1 MAYRNEGLDHFPI
14 KFLFSLKRVG
24 EGMEK
29 TTTGIEQDTT
39 VRKSYLIFVSVIAA
53 VGGFIFGYDLSIIAG
68 ASLFLKAEFGLTP
81 FWLGFAV
88 SSAVIGC
95 IIGPL
100 AGGGLTD
107 RWGRKKALYL
117 CAILFGISAIG
128 TALPRTMTEFYI
140 FRILG
145 GMGVGLA
152 SIVSPMYIAE
162 VAPSRLRGRLVLVN
176 QLAIVVGSLSSI
188 IVSYFLS
195 LSGAWRWMF
204 ASELVPILV
213 LLIGLTLVP
222 ESPRWLVQMNRRG
235 EALGVLNKIGGSQY
249 ADLELD
255 RIARSLKK
263 KVGSFSDLFRPGLRT
278 AMFIAFTLAVLQQ
291 FSGTSPLLFHTPL
304 IFQRAGFDNISEAIL
319 QSIIVNVW
327 NLTCTAFGLWAVD
340 RFGRRPLLLTGTCA
354 MAIGFALMG
363 TYFFFDMAGIYLLVT
378 MFMVVGGFVISLAP
392 LAWLIMSE
400 IFPMHLRAKAMQLAA
415 LGLWVSA
422 FIGALIVPPMLTYF
436 KETFGSEAGT
446 FWIFMLVCIFSVFFG
461 WRMVP
466 ETKGRSLEEI
476 GESWTK

>member
-1 MAYRNEGLDHFPI
+1 MTGWIIYRTESIAGRL
-14 KFLFSLKRVG
+14 RV
-24 EGMEK
+24 EKLMEQED
-29 TTTGIEQDTT
+29 TGTDQSRG
-39 VRKSYLIFVSVIAA
+39 VRKSYLYFVAVVAA

-68 ASLFLKAEFGLTP
+68 ASLFLREEFALTP

-100 AGGGLTD
+100 AGAGLTD
-107 RWGRKKALYL
+107 QWGRKKALYL

-128 TALPRTMTEFYI
+128 TALPRTMVEFYI

-162 VAPSRLRGRLVLVN
+162 VAPSRMRGRLVLVN
-176 QLAIVVGSLSSI
+176 QLAIVVGSLASI

-195 LSGAWRWMF
+195 LSGSWRWMF
-204 ASELVPILV
+204 ASELVPIV
-213 LLIGLTLVP
+213 ILLIGLTLVP
-222 ESPRWLVQMNRRG
+222 ESPRWFAQKNRNDA
-235 EALGVLNKIGGSQY
+235 ALGVLTRIGGPRY
-249 ADLELD
+249 AAQEME
-255 RIARSLKK
+255 RIARSLKEK
-263 KVGSFSDLFRPGLRT
+263 TASFAELFRPGMRT
-278 AMFIAFTLAVLQQ
+278 ALLIAFTLAVLQQ

-304 IFQRAGFDNISEAIL
+304 IFQRAGFDNISDAIL
-319 QSIIVNVW
+319 QSIIVNIW
-327 NLTCTAFGLWAVD
+327 NLTLTAIGLWAVD
-340 RFGRRPLLLTGTCA
+340 RFGRRPLLLTGTTA

-363 TYFFFDMAGIYLLVT
+363 IFFYYDLAGLYLLLT
-378 MFMVVGGFVISLAP
+378 MFMVVGGYVISLAP

-400 IFPMHLRAKAMQLAA
+400 IFPTHLRVKAMQLAA

-422 FIGALIVPPMLTYF
+422 FLGALLLPPMMSYF
-436 KETFGSEAGT
+436 KETFGTEAGA
-446 FWIFMLVCIFSVFFG
+446 FWIFMAVCIFAIVFG

-476 GESWTK
+476 GESWTKSSV

>member
-1 MAYRNEGLDHFPI
+1 MEELDTRTDG
-14 KFLFSLKRVG
+14 KR
-24 EGMEK
+24 
-29 TTTGIEQDTT
+29 T
-39 VRKSYLIFVSVIAA
+39 VRKTYLYFVAVVAA

-68 ASLFLKAEFGLTP
+68 ASLFLKEEFALSP

-117 CAILFGISAIG
+117 CAILFGVSAIG
-128 TALPRTMTEFYI
+128 TALPRTMLEFYI

-162 VAPSRLRGRLVLVN
+162 VAPARMRGRLVLVN

-195 LSGAWRWMF
+195 LSGSWRWMF

-213 LLIGLTLVP
+213 LLIGLTFIP
-222 ESPRWLVQMNRRG
+222 ESPRWFAQMNRRE
-235 EALGVLNKIGGSQY
+235 EARGVLTQIGGSQY
-249 ADLELD
+249 ADSEMGQ
-255 RIARSLKK
+255 IAQSLRQKA
-263 KVGSFSDLFRPGLRT
+263 GSFAELFRPGMRT
-278 AMFIAFTLAVLQQ
+278 ALLIALTLAVLQQ

-304 IFQRAGFDNISEAIL
+304 IFQRAGFENISDAIR

-327 NLTCTAFGLWAVD
+327 NLTCTAIGLWAVD
-340 RFGRRPLLLTGTCA
+340 RFGRRPLLLTGTTA
-354 MAIGFALMG
+354 MVIGFALMG
-363 TYFFFDMAGIYLLVT
+363 IFFYFDLAGLYLLLT
-378 MFMVVGGFVISLAP
+378 MFLVVGGYVISLAP

-400 IFPMHLRAKAMQLAA
+400 IFPTHLRAKAMQLAA
-415 LGLWVSA
+415 FGLWVSA
-422 FIGALIVPPMLTYF
+422 FLGALLLPVMMSYF
-436 KETFGSEAGT
+436 KQSFGSEAGA
-446 FWIFMLVCIFSVFFG
+446 FWIFMAVCIFAVGFG

-476 GESWTK
+476 GQSWTK

>member
-1 MAYRNEGLDHFPI
+1 MAEL
-14 KFLFSLKRVG
+14 
-24 EGMEK
+24 E
-29 TTTGIEQDTT
+29 TGTDGNWA
-39 VRKSYLIFVSVIAA
+39 VRKSYLYCVAVVAA

-117 CAILFGISAIG
+117 CAVLFGISAIG
-128 TALPRTMTEFYI
+128 TALPRTMLEFYI

-162 VAPSRLRGRLVLVN
+162 VAPASMRGRLVLVN
-176 QLAIVVGSLSSI
+176 QLAIVVGSLASI

-195 LSGAWRWMF
+195 LSGSWRWMF
-204 ASELVPILV
+204 ASELVPILI
-213 LLIGLTLVP
+213 LLIGLSFIP
-222 ESPRWLVQMNRRG
+222 ESPRWFAQKKRNE
-235 EALGVLNKIGGSQY
+235 EARGVLTRIGGPLY
-249 ADLELD
+249 ADSEMEQ
-255 RIARSLKK
+255 IARSLKQK
-263 KVGSFSDLFRPGLRT
+263 AGSFADLFRPGLRT
-278 AMFIAFTLAVLQQ
+278 ALLIALTLAVLQQ
-291 FSGTSPLLFHTPL
+291 FSGTSPMLFHTPL
-304 IFQRAGFDNISEAIL
+304 IFQRAGFDNISDAIL

-327 NLTCTAFGLWAVD
+327 NLTWTAIGLWAVD
-340 RFGRRPLLLTGTCA
+340 RYGRRPLLLTGTTA

-363 TYFFFDMAGIYLLVT
+363 TFFYFDLAGLYLLIT
-378 MFMVVGGFVISLAP
+378 MFLVVGGYVISLAP

-400 IFPMHLRAKAMQLAA
+400 IFPTHLRAKAMQLAA

-422 FIGALIVPPMLTYF
+422 FLGALLLPPVMSYF
-436 KETFGSEAGT
+436 KETFGSEAGA
-446 FWIFMLVCIFSVFFG
+446 FWIFMAVCIFAIVFG

-476 GESWTK
+476 GQSWTK

>member
-1 MAYRNEGLDHFPI
+1 MADLE
-14 KFLFSLKRVG
+14 
-24 EGMEK
+24 
-29 TTTGIEQDTT
+29 TGTGATQTVPTQT
-39 VRKSYLIFVSVIAA
+39 VRKSYLYLVAVVAA

-68 ASLFLKAEFGLTP
+68 ASLFLKEEFALTP

-95 IIGPL
+95 IIGPI

-128 TALPRTMTEFYI
+128 TALPRTMFEFYI

-162 VAPSRLRGRLVLVN
+162 VAPARMRGRLVLVN

-195 LSGAWRWMF
+195 LSGSWRWMF
-204 ASELVPILV
+204 ASELVPIVV
-213 LLIGLTLVP
+213 LIIGLSFVP
-222 ESPRWLVQMNRRG
+222 ESPRWFAQKKQREQAR
-235 EALGVLNKIGGSQY
+235 AVLTRIGGPQY
-249 ADLELD
+249 AESEMEQ
-255 RIARSLKK
+255 IAASLREKA
-263 KVGSFSDLFRPGLRT
+263 GSFADLFRPGMRIALL
-278 AMFIAFTLAVLQQ
+278 IAFTLAVLQQ

-304 IFQRAGFDNISEAIL
+304 IFQRAGFENISDAIL
-319 QSIIVNVW
+319 QTIIVNVW
-327 NLTCTAFGLWAVD
+327 NLIWTAIGLWAVD
-340 RFGRRPLLLTGTCA
+340 RFGRRPLLLTGTTA
-354 MAIGFALMG
+354 MAVGFLLMG
-363 TYFFFDMAGIYLLVT
+363 IFFHFDLAGLYLLLT
-378 MFMVVGGFVISLAP
+378 MFLVVGGYVISLAP

-400 IFPMHLRAKAMQLAA
+400 IFPTHLRAKAMQLAA

-422 FIGALIVPPMLTYF
+422 FLGALVLPPMMSYF
-436 KETFGSEAGT
+436 KESFGNEAGA
-446 FWIFMLVCIFSVFFG
+446 FWIFMAVCIFAVVFG
-461 WRMVP
+461 WKMVP

-476 GESWTK
+476 GRSWTK

>member
-1 MAYRNEGLDHFPI
+1 
-14 KFLFSLKRVG
+14 
-24 EGMEK
+24 MEQPDNV
-29 TTTGIEQDTT
+29 TDESRG
-39 VRKSYLIFVSVIAA
+39 VRKSYLYFVAVVAA

-68 ASLFLKAEFGLTP
+68 ASLFLREEFALTP

-117 CAILFGISAIG
+117 CAILFGVSAIG
-128 TALPRTMTEFYI
+128 TALPRTMVEFYI

-162 VAPSRLRGRLVLVN
+162 VAPARMRGRLVLVN

-188 IVSYFLS
+188 IVSYVLS
-195 LSGAWRWMF
+195 LSGSWRWMF
-204 ASELVPILV
+204 ASELVPIVV

-222 ESPRWLVQMNRRG
+222 ESPRWFAQKNRNN
-235 EALGVLNKIGGSQY
+235 EALGVLTRIGGPQY
-249 ADLELD
+249 AAAEMA
-255 RIARSLKK
+255 RISQSLKEK
-263 KVGSFSDLFRPGLRT
+263 AAGFGELFRPGIRT
-278 AMFIAFTLAVLQQ
+278 ALLIAFTLAVLQQ
-291 FSGTSPLLFHTPL
+291 FSGPSPMLFHTPL
-304 IFQRAGFDNISEAIL
+304 IFQRAGFDNISDAIL
-319 QSIIVNVW
+319 QSIIVNIW
-327 NLTCTAFGLWAVD
+327 NLIWTAIGLWAVD
-340 RFGRRPLLLTGTCA
+340 RFGRRPLMLTGTTA

-363 TYFFFDMAGIYLLVT
+363 IFFYYDLAGLYLLLT
-378 MFMVVGGFVISLAP
+378 MFLVVGGYVISLAP

-400 IFPMHLRAKAMQLAA
+400 IFPTHLRARAMQLAA

-422 FIGALIVPPMLTYF
+422 FLGALVLPSMMSYF
-436 KETFGSEAGT
+436 KESFGTEAGA
-446 FWIFMLVCIFSVFFG
+446 FWIFMLVCIFSVLFG

-476 GESWTK
+476 GESWTKSAMRE

>member
-1 MAYRNEGLDHFPI
+1 MEQPGTVTNESRG
-14 KFLFSLKRVG
+14 
-24 EGMEK
+24 
-29 TTTGIEQDTT
+29 
-39 VRKSYLIFVSVIAA
+39 VRKSYLYFVAMVAA

-68 ASLFLKAEFGLTP
+68 ASLFLKEEFGLTP

-88 SSAVIGC
+88 SSAAIGC

-117 CAILFGISAIG
+117 CAILFGVSAIG
-128 TALPRTMTEFYI
+128 TALPRTMVEFYI

-162 VAPSRLRGRLVLVN
+162 VAPARMRGRLVLVN
-176 QLAIVVGSLSSI
+176 QVAIVVGSLASI
-188 IVSYFLS
+188 IISYLLS
-195 LSGAWRWMF
+195 FSGSWRWMF

-213 LLIGLTLVP
+213 LLIGLTRVP
-222 ESPRWLVQMNRRG
+222 ESPRWFAQKNRNNA
-235 EALGVLNKIGGSQY
+235 ALGVLARIGGPQY
-249 ADLELD
+249 AAEEMA
-255 RIARSLKK
+255 RIAESLKEK
-263 KVGSFSDLFRPGLRT
+263 TAGFAELFRPGIRIALL
-278 AMFIAFTLAVLQQ
+278 IAFTLAVLQQ

-304 IFQRAGFDNISEAIL
+304 IFQRAGFDNISDAIL
-319 QSIIVNVW
+319 QTIIVNIW
-327 NLTCTAFGLWAVD
+327 NLIWTAIGLWAVD
-340 RFGRRPLLLTGTCA
+340 RFGRRPLLLTGTTA

-363 TYFFFDMAGIYLLVT
+363 IFFYYDLAGLYLLLT
-378 MFMVVGGFVISLAP
+378 MFLVVGGYVISLAP

-400 IFPMHLRAKAMQLAA
+400 IFPTHLRARAMQLAA

-422 FIGALIVPPMLTYF
+422 FLSALVLPPMMSYF
-436 KETFGSEAGT
+436 KENFGTEAGA
-446 FWIFMLVCIFSVFFG
+446 FWIFMLVCIFSVLFG
-461 WRMVP
+461 WYMVP

-476 GESWTK
+476 GESWTKSSV

>member
-1 MAYRNEGLDHFPI
+1 
-14 KFLFSLKRVG
+14 
-24 EGMEK
+24 MEQPD
-29 TTTGIEQDTT
+29 TGTDSNRT
-39 VRKSYLIFVSVIAA
+39 VRKSYLYFVAVVAA

-68 ASLFLKAEFGLTP
+68 ASLFLKEEFALTP

-117 CAILFGISAIG
+117 CAILFGVSAIG
-128 TALPRTMTEFYI
+128 TALPRTMLEFYI

-162 VAPSRLRGRLVLVN
+162 VAPARMRGRLVLVN
-176 QLAIVVGSLSSI
+176 QLAIVVGSLASI

-195 LSGAWRWMF
+195 LSGSWRWMF
-204 ASELVPILV
+204 ASELVPIVV

-222 ESPRWLVQMNRRG
+222 ESPRWFAQMNRNDA
-235 EALGVLNKIGGSQY
+235 ALAVLTRIGGYQY
-249 ADLELD
+249 ADLEMA
-255 RIARSLKK
+255 RIARSLKQK
-263 KVGSFSDLFRPGLRT
+263 TAGFAELFRPGMRT
-278 AMFIAFTLAVLQQ
+278 ALLIALTLAVLQQ
-291 FSGTSPLLFHTPL
+291 FSGTSPLLFHTSL
-304 IFQRAGFDNISEAIL
+304 IFQRAGFENISDAIL
-319 QSIIVNVW
+319 QSIIVNIW
-327 NLTCTAFGLWAVD
+327 NLTWTAIGLWAVD
-340 RFGRRPLLLTGTCA
+340 RFGRRPLLLTGTTA

-363 TYFFFDMAGIYLLVT
+363 IFFYFDLAGLYFLLT
-378 MFMVVGGFVISLAP
+378 MFLVVGGYVISLAP

-400 IFPMHLRAKAMQLAA
+400 IFPTHLRAKAMQLAA

-422 FIGALIVPPMLTYF
+422 FLGALVLPPMMSYF
-436 KETFGSEAGT
+436 KETFGTEAGA
-446 FWIFMLVCIFSVFFG
+446 FWIFMAVCIFSIVFG

>member
-1 MAYRNEGLDHFPI
+1 MTDWIIYRTESIAGRL
-14 KFLFSLKRVG
+14 RV
-24 EGMEK
+24 EKLMEQED
-29 TTTGIEQDTT
+29 TGTDQSRG
-39 VRKSYLIFVSVIAA
+39 VRKSYLYFVAVVAA

-68 ASLFLKAEFGLTP
+68 ASLFLREEFALTP

-100 AGGGLTD
+100 AGAGLTD

-128 TALPRTMTEFYI
+128 TALPRTMVEFYI

-162 VAPSRLRGRLVLVN
+162 VAPSRMRGRLVLVN
-176 QLAIVVGSLSSI
+176 QLAIVVGSLASI

-195 LSGAWRWMF
+195 LSGSWRWMF
-204 ASELVPILV
+204 ASELVPIV
-213 LLIGLTLVP
+213 ILLIGLTLVP
-222 ESPRWLVQMNRRG
+222 ESPRWFAQKNRNDA
-235 EALGVLNKIGGSQY
+235 ALGVLTRIGGPRY
-249 ADLELD
+249 AAQEME
-255 RIARSLKK
+255 RIARSLKEK
-263 KVGSFSDLFRPGLRT
+263 TASFAELFRPGMRT
-278 AMFIAFTLAVLQQ
+278 ALLIAFTLAVLQQ

-304 IFQRAGFDNISEAIL
+304 IFQRAGFDNISDAIL
-319 QSIIVNVW
+319 QSIIVNIW
-327 NLTCTAFGLWAVD
+327 NLTLTAIGLWAVD
-340 RFGRRPLLLTGTCA
+340 RFGRRPLLLTGTTA

-363 TYFFFDMAGIYLLVT
+363 IFFYYDLAGLYLLLT
-378 MFMVVGGFVISLAP
+378 MFMVVGGYVISLAP

-400 IFPMHLRAKAMQLAA
+400 IFPTHLRVKAMQLAA

-422 FIGALIVPPMLTYF
+422 FLGALLLPPMMSYF
-436 KETFGSEAGT
+436 KETFGTEAGA
-446 FWIFMLVCIFSVFFG
+446 FWIFMAVCIFAIVFG

-476 GESWTK
+476 GESWTKSSV